1 MSATTSFAVIADS
14 SRLGRQLLKK
24 ILEPLVAADTL
35 ATTDSIAETFS
46 RDNQPTLLL
55 ISYDWPDIETE
66 LQKLKQQ
73 APHAHAVILASPDQH
88 EKNTSLNDLPCVMGT
103 ITKPY
108 QSRDVTQHLVHALQA
123 AVQPASQP
131 SSTTLDHTAVPL
143 SIMLE
148 RDLAFC
154 KRHGLM
160 LSAMAVQINEHQSL
174 CAEVGKTAVNN
185 AQASLEKKMRALLRH
200 EDSICLRQPGLIVLS
215 LPGTPPLG
223 ARVLAHRLCAW
234 IGQEEFRHQH
244 FNIHFSVNI
253 GIHCCVPGTEVN
265 TQDFLRTTADTTH
278 EVPENGENHIH
289 LSDYA
294 RAITGEKTNST
305 HDKRRP
311 DSAHFWHT
319 LEALLHHPDLNDNEH
334 QDALLSRLGPIL
346 SSLSETQRMKLI
358 DQLLVAS
365 VSPDA

>member
-24 ILEPLVAADTL
+24 ILEPLVAVDTL
-35 ATTDSIAETFS
+35 ATTNSIAEAFDGDST
-46 RDNQPTLLL
+46 PTLLL
-55 ISYDWPDIETE
+55 ISYDWPDIEAE
-66 LQKLKQQ
+66 LDQLKLR
-73 APHAHAVILASPDQH
+73 APHAHVVILASPDQH
-88 EKNTSLNDLPCVMGT
+88 ETTKSLNNRPCVMGA

-108 QSRDVTQHLVHALQA
+108 QSRDVTHYLVHALQG
-123 AVQPASQP
+123 AVQRAPQP
-131 SSTTLDHTAVPL
+131 SSTTLDHNIPL
-143 SIMLE
+143 SVMLE

-200 EDSICLRQPGLIVLS
+200 EDSICLRQPGLIALS

-253 GIHCCVPGTEVN
+253 GIHCCVPGTEVD
-265 TQDFLRTTADTTH
+265 TQDFLRTTANTTQ

-294 RAITGEKTNST
+294 RAITGEKTDSA

-319 LEALLHHPDLNDNEH
+319 LEALLHHPDLNDSEH

-346 SSLSETQRMKLI
+346 SNLSETQRMKLI

-365 VSPDA
+365 VNPGT